1 MANFILSA
9 FADEAS
15 NTLDG
20 QIAALKRNGIPLL
33 EPRNIGGGI
42 IDKTDDELKEI
53 RRKLDEVGVG
63 ISSLGS
69 PIGKYKI
76 EDDFEPHLNSFFRAL
91 RACEILGTD
100 KMRVFS
106 FFVRKDELDK
116 YRPEVMLRMNVMLDE
131 AAKHGVTL
139 CHENESNIY
148 GETPER
154 VSDLLASNPTLYGVF
169 DAANFIMEN
178 CSVTDGF
185 SATAARL
192 KYIHIKDMVASAKVN
207 VPVGEGDGKYDE
219 ILQAVDKLT
228 EGTVIL
234 TLEPHLHFFR
244 AFAQIDSHQF
254 HSAKDFAS
262 GDEAFDFAATALK
275 NLLTKLGYKEE
286 NNIWKK

>member
-1 MANFILSA
+1 MAKYILSA

-15 NTLDG
+15 NTLEG

-42 IDKTDDELKEI
+42 VDKTDDELNLIHK
-53 RRKLDEVGVG
+53 RLDEAGIGV
-63 ISSLGS
+63 SSLGS

-76 EDDFEPHLNSFFRAL
+76 EDDFEPHFNSFLRAL

-100 KMRVFS
+100 KMRLFS
-106 FFVRKDELDK
+106 FFVKKDELDK
-116 YRPEVMLRMNVMLDE
+116 YRPEVMRRMAAMIDE
-131 AAKHGVTL
+131 AEKHGIKL

-148 GETPER
+148 GEKPER
-154 VSDLLASNPTLYGVF
+154 VSDLLSANSKLYGVF

-178 CSVTDGF
+178 CSVADGF
-185 SATAARL
+185 EATAARL
-192 KYIHIKDMVASAKVN
+192 GYIHVKDMVAAAKVN
-207 VPVGEGDGKYDE
+207 VPVGEGDAGYDKV
-219 ILQAVDKLT
+219 LNAVDKLT
-228 EGTVIL
+228 DKTIIL

-244 AFAQIDSHQF
+244 AFAEIDSHKF

-262 GDEAFDFAATALK
+262 GDEAFDFAAEALK
-275 NLLTKLGYKEE
+275 NLLKKLGYKEE